1 MANNRSVLPII
12 FAGVAILLFVLTIL
26 TRHLV
31 LLCIFSLYSG
41 VLLFVRWSLRDPE
54 RIIPRGNGLIL
65 SAADG
70 RVSSLERVTEHLFL
84 GGNGIA
90 VGVYLSL
97 FDVHV
102 NRNATSGVVTLLSHK
117 PGKFLPA
124 FRKKSSEYNEQQIIG
139 IENERGRILIKQIAG
154 SVARRIVCHL
164 CLGDVVQAGDRFGMI
179 TFGSRVEHFLPVDT
193 EIKVKIGDR
202 VKAGESIIGVLS

>member
-1 MANNRSVLPII
+1 MILVGL
-12 FAGVAILLFVLTIL
+12 AILLFVLTML

-31 LLCIFSLYSG
+31 LLCIFSLYIG

-54 RIIPRGNGLIL
+54 RTVPRGSGLIL

-70 RVSSLERVTEHLFL
+70 RVCSLERVNEHLFL

-97 FDVHV
+97 LDVHI
-102 NRNATSGVVTLLSHK
+102 NRNSASGVVAFLSHK

-139 IENERGRILIKQIAG
+139 IESDRGRILIKQIAG
-154 SVARRIVCHL
+154 SFARRIVCRL
-164 CLGDVVQAGDRFGMI
+164 CLGDIVQAGERFGMI

-202 VKAGESIIGVLS
+202 VRAGESIIGVLS